1 MSKDDVMKIKVDG
14 HPVGTIGLKDVMAQI
29 SSDYADG
36 LDEKIKGELK
46 SKEGLVAIEPESGD
60 YFVGKTLGQAN
71 EAAFVKYPDY
81 WVYFMRIDDP
91 EAAMP
96 LKTW

>member
-1 MSKDDVMKIKVDG
+1 MSSVMDMYRDKATREAFAAKAKGV
-14 HPVGTIGLKDVMAQI
+14 
-29 SSDYADG
+29 Y
-36 LDEKIKGELK
+36 ERIKGELEG
-46 SKEGLVAIEPESGD
+46 KEGLVAIEPESGE

-71 EAAFVKYPDY
+71 DAAFAKHPDV
-81 WVYFMRIDDP
+81 WVYFMRIDNP

>member
-1 MSKDDVMKIKVDG
+1 MASVMDMYRDKATREAFAAKAREV
-14 HPVGTIGLKDVMAQI
+14 
-29 SSDYADG
+29 Y
-36 LDEKIKGELK
+36 EKIKGELEGQ
-46 SKEGLVAIEPESGD
+46 EGLVAIEPESGD

-71 EAAFVKYPDY
+71 DAAFARYPDR
-81 WVYFMRIDDP
+81 WLYFVRIDNP

>member
-1 MSKDDVMKIKVDG
+1 MSSVMDMYRDKATRGAFIAKAKEV
-14 HPVGTIGLKDVMAQI
+14 
-29 SSDYADG
+29 Y
-36 LDEKIKGELK
+36 EKIKAELE

-60 YFVGKTLGQAN
+60 YFVGQTLGQAN
-71 EAAFVKYPDY
+71 DAAFAKYPDY
-81 WVYFMRIDDP
+81 WVYFMRIDNP

>member
-1 MSKDDVMKIKVDG
+1 MASVMDMYKDKATREAFAAKAREV
-14 HPVGTIGLKDVMAQI
+14 
-29 SSDYADG
+29 Y
-36 LDEKIKGELK
+36 ERIKGELEG
-46 SKEGLVAIEPESGD
+46 KEGLVAIEPDSGD

-71 EAAFVKYPDY
+71 DAAFARYPDR
-81 WVYFMRIDDP
+81 WLYFMRIDNP